1 MFTISRLF
9 LLGGVLAS
17 LPLRAVYAPIPEQEQ
32 GKSLTFAFK
41 VGVAHD
47 SNLFAA
53 ASRPVS
59 SWIWTA
65 APRVSYNGSLTDQTF
80 LSTGYGLTVDRFDNR
95 PGDKLLDSHEASV
108 RVAHAFTKTTVLD
121 ITESINVARN
131 PESLLSG
138 VPLNPDQS
146 YTRNQ
151 LDGRFNTPLGP
162 KAELLVKAR
171 SVYYKYRDATLGRS
185 LDRFENLYGVSADY
199 AVLPETKVVGEY
211 RRLEVFYDKIGET
224 KNKRSNYLMGGL
236 DYFIARKLSLS
247 TRLGA
252 EWRKRVGERSATSP
266 YAEVSAKYDYTKES
280 FLVAGAGYSFE
291 ETSDTARFND
301 TKVKRAF
308 ASVQHRV
315 TALIVASGSVNYEP
329 ATLQGRRG
337 VASVEEKTVRVGA
350 ALSYLPNKN
359 WVVSVSGD
367 YDRVSSVDAQ
377 RKLRRERVGLS
388 GSYTF

>member
-1 MFTISRLF
+1 MFTFSRLF

-32 GKSLTFAFK
+32 GKNLTFAFK
-41 VGVAHD
+41 LGAAHD
-47 SNLFAA
+47 TNLFAA
-53 ASRPVS
+53 ASRPVG

-65 APRVSYNGSLTDQTF
+65 APRVTYNGSLTDQTF
-80 LSTGYGLTVDRFDNR
+80 LSAGYGLTLDRFDNR
-95 PGDKLLDSHEASV
+95 PGDKLLDSHDATV
-108 RVAHAFTKTTVLD
+108 RVAHAFTKSTTIDL
-121 ITESINVARN
+121 TESINVARN
-131 PESLLSG
+131 PEALLSG

-171 SVYYKYRDATLGRS
+171 SVYYRYRDAALGRS
-185 LDRFENLYGVSADY
+185 LDRFENLYGASADY

-211 RRLEVFYDKIGET
+211 RRLEVFYDKLGET
-224 KNKRSNYLMGGL
+224 KNKRSNYLMGGV
-236 DYFIARKLSLS
+236 DYAVARKLSLS
-247 TRLGA
+247 TRVGA

-266 YAEVSAKYDYTKES
+266 YAEASAKFDYTKES
-280 FLVAGAGYSFE
+280 FVVAGAGYAFE

-301 TKVKRAF
+301 TKVRRAF
-308 ASVQHRV
+308 ASVQHHL

-337 VASVEEKTVRVGA
+337 VASVAEKTLRVGG
-350 ALSYLPNKN
+350 ALSYLPTKN
-359 WVVSVSGD
+359 WVISASYD
-367 YDRVSSVDAQ
+367 YDRVSSLDAQ
-377 RKLRRERVGLS
+377 RKLRRERGGIS
-388 GSYTF
+388 GTYSF